1 MTEIWVHR
9 RVGAWASALAAA
21 IGVAT
26 MLLLVTGEEAPAS
39 KPAAA
44 TASKTANVG
53 IVNFAFRPGTLNVS
67 KGTKVVFS
75 NTSNRAHTATRAGSF
90 DTGRIKPGRSASV
103 RFGQKGTFR
112 YHCKIH
118 PEMRGK
124 VVVG

>member
-1 MTEIWVHR
+1 MK
-9 RVGAWASALAAA
+9 A
-21 IGVAT
+21 I
-26 MLLLVTGEEAPAS
+26 PAF
-39 KPAAA
+39 AA
-44 TASKTANVG
+44 TALLMLAIGPLPASSAGDTATASRTANVS
-53 IVNFAFRPGTLNVS
+53 IVNFAFRPGALAVG

-75 NTSNRAHTATRAGSF
+75 NTSNTAHTATRAAGF

-103 RFGQKGTFR
+103 TFRQRGTFR

>member
-1 MTEIWVHR
+1 MT
-9 RVGAWASALAAA
+9 A
-21 IGVAT
+21 IGVAL
-26 MLLLVTGEEAPAS
+26 MLIFTGSQGAPA
-39 KPAAA
+39 PA

-75 NTSNRAHTATRAGSF
+75 NSSSNFHTATRSGSF
-90 DTGRIKPGRSASV
+90 DTKRIEPGGSASV

-118 PEMRGK
+118 PEQMRAK